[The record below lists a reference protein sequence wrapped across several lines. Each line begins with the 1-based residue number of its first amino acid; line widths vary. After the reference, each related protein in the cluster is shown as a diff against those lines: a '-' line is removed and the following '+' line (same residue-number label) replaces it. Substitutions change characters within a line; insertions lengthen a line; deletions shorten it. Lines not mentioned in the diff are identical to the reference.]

1 MKAGQPIRASLI
13 YPVYS
18 GETLVLPE
26 HTILTGT
33 VTELRSNHSQRVNAR
48 INGDF
53 TPYYKPVVSFSQI
66 TLANGDSLAITT
78 TPITDGSPILRLTA
92 PPPRKGGFI
101 RHQWDDGVDMVK
113 EQIAVFTAPDKG
125 DRLLQLF
132 YHSLPYHPQRIEKGT
147 AWTVETAEPISISPQ
162 PTPMPAGHP
171 DPTISAGEVAEAES
185 KPVILSEDSQS
196 HREPESKDPE
206 SPSPTHAAKN
216 LSARRTSPS
225 ATSAT
230 ETIPATTGAEP
241 QSTQIATEKNG
252 RTTWI
257 IQAYLRDQLTS
268 ATARQGQ
275 AVHAVVAEPI
285 YNVDHTIAV
294 PQGATL
300 TGTVTRAKPARSF
313 ARAGVLRFDFKQI
326 DIPGT
331 QTQNVQASLTG
342 ADSASSGQL
351 AMDSEGNVKPKPQDK
366 IVVPLLLAFLA
377 TRPLDQDRDD
387 TAGSMAGKNFVGSNG
402 FGLAARIITAAG
414 ASPNVAAG
422 IGAYGTAVSLYRR
435 WIARG
440 KDVTFVKD
448 TRLVL
453 QTTPR
458 SSTIL
463 KPEPSGTT
471 SPTAQSET
479 PRT

>member
-1 MKAGQPIRASLI
+1 MKTGQPIQASLI

-18 GETLVLPE
+18 GDTLVLPE
-26 HTILTGT
+26 HTIITGT
-33 VTELRSNHSQRVNAR
+33 VTELHSNHSQRVNAR

-53 TPYYKPVVSFSQI
+53 TPYYTPVVRFSQI
-66 TLANGDSLAITT
+66 TLANGDSLPITT
-78 TPITDGSPILRLTA
+78 TPVTDGSPILRLTA

-101 RHQWDDGVDMVK
+101 RRQWDAGMDMVK
-113 EQIAVFTAPDKG
+113 EQIGVFTAPDKG

-162 PTPMPAGHP
+162 PQRTVIDPARVE
-171 DPTISAGEVAEAES
+171 GESKGAES
-185 KPVILSEDSQS
+185 PGV
-196 HREPESKDPE
+196 
-206 SPSPTHAAKN
+206 THIAKSF
-216 LSARRTSPS
+216 SAKETSTS
-225 ATSAT
+225 ANKAT
-230 ETIPATTGAEP
+230 ETIPAPTGAAP

-268 ATARQGQ
+268 ATAKQGE
-275 AVHAVVAEPI
+275 VIHAVVAEPI
-285 YNVDHTIAV
+285 YNTDRTIAV

-300 TGTVTRAKPARSF
+300 TGTITRAKPARSF
-313 ARAGVLRFDFKQI
+313 ARAGVLRFDFNQI

-342 ADSASSGQL
+342 ADSASSGKL

-377 TRPLDQDRDD
+377 TRPLDHDRDD
-387 TAGSMAGKNFVGSNG
+387 GDGGVAGKNFVGSNG

-435 WIARG
+435 WIAKG
-440 KDVTFVKD
+440 KDVTFAKD

-463 KPEPSGTT
+463 KPEPSGTA
-471 SPTAQSET
+471 SPTTPPET